1 MTTRDLILIG
11 GGGHCRSCID
21 VIEQE
26 GKWRVAGVVDRVE
39 NLGTTVFGYPVIGED
54 NDLPALARQ
63 YHWFLITLG
72 QIKSPDKRRGLYAAL
87 KRAGA
92 KLPAVVSPL
101 AYVSPHASLGEGTII
116 MHRATVNAGA
126 QVGVNNIVNSCAL
139 IEHDA
144 TVGDHCHISTG
155 AILNG
160 GVHVAEGSFFGSN
173 AVTRQA
179 ITIGSGCIIGAGA
192 IVLSNVPDGTVFTG
206 RRPNE

>member
-1 MTTRDLILIG
+1 
-11 GGGHCRSCID
+11 
-21 VIEQE
+21 
-26 GKWRVAGVVDRVE
+26 
-39 NLGTTVFGYPVIGED
+39 
-54 NDLPALARQ
+54 
-63 YHWFLITLG
+63 
-72 QIKSPDKRRGLYAAL
+72 
-87 KRAGA
+87 
-92 KLPAVVSPL
+92 
-101 AYVSPHASLGEGTII
+101 